1 MAGKRA
7 KLSPEPLKPA
17 ESKASTPV
25 KGLPY
30 SGNGNPRARESQK
43 QRNVAEAER
52 FDKHIVTPSATV
64 RSTNKAESSGTNT
77 PTPTSFRDAKR
88 SLFPQD
94 SPLIP
99 AVPVTP
105 SRRSPCRKQ
114 SAAKKKLM
122 FGRLVT
128 EITVAENVKQ
138 VYGIIRKLTGSIGG
152 NGSHGPIYGELTMG
166 SMQKMINLM
175 KEYTNFSSSSRF
187 IDVGSGIGKPN
198 LHVAQDP
205 GVDFSY
211 GIEVEHDRWLLG
223 YSCLK
228 AVFEAAANQAP
239 GLTDDEQIH
248 GKCIFEHADIRLARS
263 FDPFTHVYMFSIGF
277 PPSLWV
283 ELSEM
288 WNRSS
293 SSFLICYHGPRDIV
307 QNYDFD
313 VELIVQTPTS
323 MHGSKEGH
331 MGYIYHRKNST
342 SSGKEPLC
350 DRLFSNAW
358 ASVKRGSESLQR
370 EVNAT
375 LERKM
380 RPKVSTRSRRES
392 DGSRVVGSE

>member
-1 MAGKRA
+1 V
-7 KLSPEPLKPA
+7 LSL
-17 ESKASTPV
+17 
-25 KGLPY
+25 
-30 SGNGNPRARESQK
+30 R
-43 QRNVAEAER
+43 
-52 FDKHIVTPSATV
+52 
-64 RSTNKAESSGTNT
+64 
-77 PTPTSFRDAKR
+77 
-88 SLFPQD
+88 
-94 SPLIP
+94 
-99 AVPVTP
+99 
-105 SRRSPCRKQ
+105 
-114 SAAKKKLM
+114 
-122 FGRLVT
+122 
-128 EITVAENVKQ
+128 
-138 VYGIIRKLTGSIGG
+138 
-152 NGSHGPIYGELTMG
+152 
-166 SMQKMINLM
+166 
-175 KEYTNFSSSSRF
+175 
-187 IDVGSGIGKPN
+187 
-198 LHVAQDP
+198 
-205 GVDFSY
+205 
-211 GIEVEHDRWLLG
+211 
-223 YSCLK
+223 
-228 AVFEAAANQAP
+228 
-239 GLTDDEQIH
+239 
-248 GKCIFEHADIRLARS
+248 
-263 FDPFTHVYMFSIGF
+263 F

-392 DGSRVVGSE
+392 NGSRVVGSE